1 MLYKKYHRN
10 FVKRFKKGV
19 KFRFDGYSGF
29 KEVVIEPFIVS
40 YRLYRYVSRV
50 DVMILQDGNI
60 DYYPEHWNI
69 ISPRGVLGNMN
80 LRLRFIE
87 NAIQEIS

>member
-29 KEVVIEPFIVS
+29 KEVVIEPFTVS
-40 YRLYRYVSRV
+40 YRLYRNVSRV
-50 DVMILQDGNI
+50 DVMILQDSNI
-60 DYYPEHWNI
+60 DYYPEHWTI
-69 ISPRGVLGNMN
+69 IFPGGVLGDLN
-80 LRLRFIE
+80 LRLKFIE
-87 NAIQEIS
+87 DAV